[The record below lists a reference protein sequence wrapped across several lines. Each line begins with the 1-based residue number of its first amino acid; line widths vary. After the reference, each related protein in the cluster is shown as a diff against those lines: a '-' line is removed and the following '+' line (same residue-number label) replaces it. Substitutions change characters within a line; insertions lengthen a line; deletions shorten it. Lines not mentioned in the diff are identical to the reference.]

1 MDVIERLTKQGK
13 DLGYE
18 GETLQTFVK
27 EQQIELRD
35 ERKAMREAERERREA
50 ERESREAE
58 NAKREAEA
66 KLEREKL
73 ELMEKIEAQ
82 KREIEKEAR
91 EAAREAREAETA
103 KREAEAKIEHDKR
116 EAEAK
121 IEHNKREA
129 EAKIEHDKREAEA
142 KMERDKREAEE
153 LFKREEL
160 ETMERIER
168 EKHDIEREK
177 IEAAE
182 RQRKEEREAAE
193 RHDQLLCDM
202 EKAKLALEQDKINS
216 QQFQQQRDYEFQCQL
231 QDRQHEGELERLE
244 AQKALTQPRETI
256 KAKAPKIP
264 AFNEGKDEMDSYLLR
279 FERYATAQKWEPDTW
294 ATGLSAL
301 LQGKALDVYAL
312 MPKEDALNY
321 DKLKVALLK
330 RYELTEEGFKRKY
343 KKCRP
348 ENGETFQ
355 QFTTRMKSYF
365 TRWIDMASIEKSYEG
380 LQDLILREQ
389 LTFICNRDLELFLR
403 EREPKSLEQ
412 ASKLADQYKEARYV
426 DIVSLTFKN
435 NERSRS
441 RSNSESRSRSRSP
454 ISRGPNQGNQGY
466 PRPRVRCYNCGG
478 PHVRRFC
485 PQLKQGI
492 MKAGAVDYRRS
503 RSPTRKVTFQTQEPE
518 VPKEETAKD
527 GNQNTEPKVCGAC
540 LILTDAVNYSQATT
554 NEREMVKTSV
564 GSPIKVSSV
573 SSLSEMSTV
582 QGFVGEKPVEVLR
595 DTGCSGVIVSKDLVP
610 ESAYTG
616 RSQTMVMVDY
626 SSRVVPEVKVSIDT
640 PYYKGEVLALC
651 VEKPLVGL
659 IIGNIPGARERN
671 NPDINWVPALAVQ
684 TKAQAKR
691 EGVTSKLKTPSIIDI
706 NINPEQVS
714 KAQKEDVSLTTTRSR
729 CEANETI
736 GKATFFKRN
745 DLLYRKFSSPNVEQ
759 GKIFE
764 QLIVPE
770 QYRELV
776 MQLAH
781 ESILTGHLSVTSSV
795 HKVLAEYYWPGIY
808 RDVKRFVQSCEV
820 CKSVPHEGK
829 SDRNLSNGESRI
841 KGEECSVQQPQIN
854 ETTDDLTSMVSEG
867 QGIMYSGTFMVK
879 VGACQTF
886 QEEECSTKCKDTL
899 QEQMRVTSHVRKT
912 VDDVTSA
919 IVSNL
924 QTEQNGYEALT
935 EGRPM
940 GDGRRTGDMY
950 EDGKVR
956 VCNITD
962 ECRTSL
968 DEFDRKDMLVWVF
981 SFMAMMVM
989 MMASCIGQW
998 TCTLGEIFRKG
1009 TECCSNRIREWLL
1022 TGCFTEC
1029 CRIGIVLLYMADS
1042 LPIFKFSETMIQIMW
1057 TFVVMRDVVEGVSMI
1072 SEVPDRWLR
1081 PGKRKFTLDLNGSI
1095 ANHGKA
1101 IWRYVLK
1108 RSAERSKASVK
1119 EF

>member
-66 KLEREKL
+66 KLERERREADAKLEREKL
-73 ELMEKIEAQ
+73 ELMERIEAQ
-82 KREIEKEAR
+82 KREIE
-91 EAAREAREAETA
+91 REAREAETA
-103 KREAEAKIEHDKR
+103 KREAEAKIEHD
-116 EAEAK
+116 
-121 IEHNKREA
+121 KREA

-202 EKAKLALEQDKINS
+202 EKAKLALKQDKINS

-426 DIVSLTFKN
+426 DIVSLTYKN

-441 RSNSESRSRSRSP
+441 RSNSESKSRSRSP

-564 GSPIKVSSV
+564 GSPIQVSSV

-671 NPDINWVPALAVQ
+671 NPDKNWVPAVAVENG
-684 TKAQAKR
+684 TQARRK
-691 EGVTSKLKTPSIIDI
+691 GVTNKLKTPSIIDI

-736 GKATFFKRN
+736 GKATFLKKN

-795 HKVLAEYYWPGIY
+795 HKVLSEYYWPGIY
-808 RDVKRFVQSCEV
+808 RDVKRFVKACEV
-820 CKSVPHEGK
+820 CNSSLHQGKIDKS
-829 SDRNLSNGESRI
+829 SFNRESTITGDER
-841 KGEECSVQQPQIN
+841 GVQQQQIN
-854 ETTDDLTSMVSEG
+854 ETSQVSMKKEDSTSMTSEG
-867 QGIMYSGTFMVK
+867 QSIMYSGTFMVK
-879 VGACQTF
+879 VGVCQTF
-886 QEEECSTKCKDTL
+886 QEEEYSRMHKDTL
-899 QEQMRVTSHVRKT
+899 QEQTTSHVKET
-912 VDDVTSA
+912 LDVASA
-919 IVSNL
+919 NVSNL
-924 QTEQNGYEALT
+924 QIEQNGNEALT

-940 GDGRRTGDMY
+940 EYGRRTGDMY

-956 VCNITD
+956 FFNITD
-962 ECRTSL
+962 ECRTSP
-968 DEFDRKDMLVWVF
+968 DEFDRKDMIVWIF

-989 MMASCIGQW
+989 MMASSIGQW

-1009 TECCSNRIREWLL
+1009 TECCSKRIRGWLL

-1042 LPIFKFSETMIQIMW
+1042 LPIFKFSETVIQIMW
-1057 TFVVMRDVVEGVSMI
+1057 TYVVIRDVVEGVSMI

-1108 RSAERSKASVK
+1108 RSAERSKVSLR

>member
-1 MDVIERLTKQGK
+1 
-13 DLGYE
+13 
-18 GETLQTFVK
+18 
-27 EQQIELRD
+27 
-35 ERKAMREAERERREA
+35 
-50 ERESREAE
+50 
-58 NAKREAEA
+58 
-66 KLEREKL
+66 
-73 ELMEKIEAQ
+73 
-82 KREIEKEAR
+82 
-91 EAAREAREAETA
+91 
-103 KREAEAKIEHDKR
+103 
-116 EAEAK
+116 
-121 IEHNKREA
+121 
-129 EAKIEHDKREAEA
+129 
-142 KMERDKREAEE
+142 
-153 LFKREEL
+153 
-160 ETMERIER
+160 
-168 EKHDIEREK
+168 
-177 IEAAE
+177 
-182 RQRKEEREAAE
+182 
-193 RHDQLLCDM
+193 
-202 EKAKLALEQDKINS
+202 
-216 QQFQQQRDYEFQCQL
+216 
-231 QDRQHEGELERLE
+231 
-244 AQKALTQPRETI
+244 
-256 KAKAPKIP
+256 
-264 AFNEGKDEMDSYLLR
+264 
-279 FERYATAQKWEPDTW
+279 
-294 ATGLSAL
+294 
-301 LQGKALDVYAL
+301 
-312 MPKEDALNY
+312 
-321 DKLKVALLK
+321 
-330 RYELTEEGFKRKY
+330 
-343 KKCRP
+343 
-348 ENGETFQ
+348 
-355 QFTTRMKSYF
+355 
-365 TRWIDMASIEKSYEG
+365 MASIEKSYEG

-426 DIVSLTFKN
+426 DIVSLTYKN

-441 RSNSESRSRSRSP
+441 RSNSESRSRSP

-527 GNQNTEPKVCGAC
+527 ENQNTEPKVCGAC

-671 NPDINWVPALAVQ
+671 NPDINWVPALAVENG
-684 TKAQAKR
+684 AQARR
-691 EGVTSKLKTPSIIDI
+691 EGVTNKLKTPSVIDRT
-706 NINPEQVS
+706 INPEQVS
-714 KAQKEDVSLTTTRSR
+714 NAQKEDVSLMTTRSR

-736 GKATFFKRN
+736 GKATFFKKN

-781 ESILTGHLSVTSSV
+781 ESMLTGHLSVTSSV
-795 HKVLAEYYWPGIY
+795 HKVLSEYYWPGIY

-820 CKSVPHEGK
+820 CKSFLHEGK
-829 SDRNLSNGESRI
+829 IDRNLSNGENII
-841 KGEECSVQQPQIN
+841 KGEECSMRQQMN
-854 ETTDDLTSMVSEG
+854 ETSQVSEKTDDLTSMTSEG

-886 QEEECSTKCKDTL
+886 QEGECSTKCKDTL

-962 ECRTSL
+962 KYRTSP
-968 DEFDRKDMLVWVF
+968 DEFDRKDMIVWIF

-989 MMASCIGQW
+989 MMVSCIGQW

-1009 TECCSNRIREWLL
+1009 TECCSKRIRGWLL
-1022 TGCFTEC
+1022 TGCFIEC
-1029 CRIGIVLLYMADS
+1029 CRIGIVLLYMTDS
-1042 LPIFKFSETMIQIMW
+1042 LPIFKLSETVIQIMW
-1057 TFVVMRDVVEGVSMI
+1057 TFVVIRDVVEGVSMI

-1108 RSAERSKASVK
+1108 RSAERSKASVR

>member
-35 ERKAMREAERERREA
+35 ERKAMREAEHESREA

-58 NAKREAEA
+58 AKLERERREADA

-73 ELMEKIEAQ
+73 ELMERIEAQ

-91 EAAREAREAETA
+91 EAAREA
-103 KREAEAKIEHDKR
+103 
-116 EAEAK
+116 
-121 IEHNKREA
+121 
-129 EAKIEHDKREAEA
+129 REAEA

-182 RQRKEEREAAE
+182 KQREAAERQRKEELEAAE

-216 QQFQQQRDYEFQCQL
+216 QQFQQQRDYEFKCQL

-426 DIVSLTFKN
+426 DIVSLTYKN

-595 DTGCSGVIVSKDLVP
+595 DTGCLGVIVSKDLVP

-671 NPDINWVPALAVQ
+671 NPDIDWVPAVAVENG
-684 TKAQAKR
+684 TQARR
-691 EGVTSKLKTPSIIDI
+691 EGVTNKLKTPSIIDI

-736 GKATFFKRN
+736 GKATFLKKN

-781 ESILTGHLSVTSSV
+781 KSILTGHLSVTSSV
-795 HKVLAEYYWPGIY
+795 HKVLSEYYWPGIY
-808 RDVKRFVQSCEV
+808 RNVKRFVQACEV
-820 CKSVPHEGK
+820 CNSSLHQGKMDKS
-829 SDRNLSNGESRI
+829 SLNMESTI
-841 KGEECSVQQPQIN
+841 TGDEHGVQRQQMN
-854 ETTDDLTSMVSEG
+854 ETSQVSEKTDNLTSMTSEG

-886 QEEECSTKCKDTL
+886 QEGECSTKCKDTL
-899 QEQMRVTSHVRKT
+899 QGQMCVTSHVRKT
-912 VDDVTSA
+912 VDDVTSTN
-919 IVSNL
+919 VSYL
-924 QTEQNGYEALT
+924 QIRQNGNEASMRRRPT
-935 EGRPM
+935 EEYRETVQ
-940 GDGRRTGDMY
+940 RT
-950 EDGKVR
+950 VSF
-956 VCNITD
+956 CNITD

-968 DEFDRKDMLVWVF
+968 DDFDRKDMLVWMF

-989 MMASCIGQW
+989 MMVSCIGQW

-1009 TECCSNRIREWLL
+1009 TECCSKRIRGWLL

-1029 CRIGIVLLYMADS
+1029 CRIGIVLLYMTDS
-1042 LPIFKFSETMIQIMW
+1042 LPIFKFSETVIQIMW
-1057 TFVVMRDVVEGVSMI
+1057 TYVVIRDVVEGLSMI
-1072 SEVPDRWLR
+1072 SEVSDRWLR
-1081 PGKRKFTLDLNGSI
+1081 PGKRKFTVDLNGSI

-1108 RSAERSKASVK
+1108 RSAERSKVSLR

>member
-1 MDVIERLTKQGK
+1 MDVI
-13 DLGYE
+13 
-18 GETLQTFVK
+18 
-27 EQQIELRD
+27 
-35 ERKAMREAERERREA
+35 
-50 ERESREAE
+50 
-58 NAKREAEA
+58 
-66 KLEREKL
+66 
-73 ELMEKIEAQ
+73 
-82 KREIEKEAR
+82 
-91 EAAREAREAETA
+91 
-103 KREAEAKIEHDKR
+103 
-116 EAEAK
+116 
-121 IEHNKREA
+121 
-129 EAKIEHDKREAEA
+129 
-142 KMERDKREAEE
+142 
-153 LFKREEL
+153 
-160 ETMERIER
+160 
-168 EKHDIEREK
+168 
-177 IEAAE
+177 
-182 RQRKEEREAAE
+182 
-193 RHDQLLCDM
+193 
-202 EKAKLALEQDKINS
+202 
-216 QQFQQQRDYEFQCQL
+216 
-231 QDRQHEGELERLE
+231 ERLE

-426 DIVSLTFKN
+426 DIESLTYKN

-454 ISRGPNQGNQGY
+454 TRRGPNQGNQGY

-518 VPKEETAKD
+518 VPKEEIAKD

-554 NEREMVKTSV
+554 NEQEMVKTSV

-640 PYYKGEVLALC
+640 PYHQGEVLALC

-684 TKAQAKR
+684 TRAQAKR
-691 EGVTSKLKTPSIIDI
+691 ERVTSKLKTPSIIDRTI
-706 NINPEQVS
+706 TPAQVS
-714 KAQKEDVSLTTTRSR
+714 KAQKDDVSLTTTRSR

-736 GKATFFKRN
+736 GKATFF
-745 DLLYRKFSSPNVEQ
+745 
-759 GKIFE
+759 
-764 QLIVPE
+764 
-770 QYRELV
+770 
-776 MQLAH
+776 
-781 ESILTGHLSVTSSV
+781 
-795 HKVLAEYYWPGIY
+795 
-808 RDVKRFVQSCEV
+808 
-820 CKSVPHEGK
+820 
-829 SDRNLSNGESRI
+829 
-841 KGEECSVQQPQIN
+841 
-854 ETTDDLTSMVSEG
+854 
-867 QGIMYSGTFMVK
+867 
-879 VGACQTF
+879 
-886 QEEECSTKCKDTL
+886 
-899 QEQMRVTSHVRKT
+899 
-912 VDDVTSA
+912 
-919 IVSNL
+919 
-924 QTEQNGYEALT
+924 
-935 EGRPM
+935 
-940 GDGRRTGDMY
+940 
-950 EDGKVR
+950 
-956 VCNITD
+956 
-962 ECRTSL
+962 
-968 DEFDRKDMLVWVF
+968 
-981 SFMAMMVM
+981 
-989 MMASCIGQW
+989 
-998 TCTLGEIFRKG
+998 
-1009 TECCSNRIREWLL
+1009 
-1022 TGCFTEC
+1022 
-1029 CRIGIVLLYMADS
+1029 
-1042 LPIFKFSETMIQIMW
+1042 
-1057 TFVVMRDVVEGVSMI
+1057 
-1072 SEVPDRWLR
+1072 
-1081 PGKRKFTLDLNGSI
+1081 
-1095 ANHGKA
+1095 
-1101 IWRYVLK
+1101 
-1108 RSAERSKASVK
+1108 
-1119 EF
+1119 

>member
-1 MDVIERLTKQGK
+1 
-13 DLGYE
+13 
-18 GETLQTFVK
+18 
-27 EQQIELRD
+27 
-35 ERKAMREAERERREA
+35 
-50 ERESREAE
+50 
-58 NAKREAEA
+58 
-66 KLEREKL
+66 
-73 ELMEKIEAQ
+73 
-82 KREIEKEAR
+82 
-91 EAAREAREAETA
+91 
-103 KREAEAKIEHDKR
+103 
-116 EAEAK
+116 
-121 IEHNKREA
+121 
-129 EAKIEHDKREAEA
+129 
-142 KMERDKREAEE
+142 
-153 LFKREEL
+153 
-160 ETMERIER
+160 
-168 EKHDIEREK
+168 
-177 IEAAE
+177 
-182 RQRKEEREAAE
+182 
-193 RHDQLLCDM
+193 
-202 EKAKLALEQDKINS
+202 
-216 QQFQQQRDYEFQCQL
+216 
-231 QDRQHEGELERLE
+231 
-244 AQKALTQPRETI
+244 
-256 KAKAPKIP
+256 
-264 AFNEGKDEMDSYLLR
+264 
-279 FERYATAQKWEPDTW
+279 
-294 ATGLSAL
+294 
-301 LQGKALDVYAL
+301 
-312 MPKEDALNY
+312 
-321 DKLKVALLK
+321 
-330 RYELTEEGFKRKY
+330 
-343 KKCRP
+343 
-348 ENGETFQ
+348 
-355 QFTTRMKSYF
+355 
-365 TRWIDMASIEKSYEG
+365 
-380 LQDLILREQ
+380 
-389 LTFICNRDLELFLR
+389 
-403 EREPKSLEQ
+403 
-412 ASKLADQYKEARYV
+412 
-426 DIVSLTFKN
+426 
-435 NERSRS
+435 
-441 RSNSESRSRSRSP
+441 
-454 ISRGPNQGNQGY
+454 
-466 PRPRVRCYNCGG
+466 
-478 PHVRRFC
+478 
-485 PQLKQGI
+485 

-518 VPKEETAKD
+518 VPKKETAKD

-684 TKAQAKR
+684 TRAQARR
-691 EGVTSKLKTPSIIDI
+691 EEVTSKLKTPSIMDRTIT
-706 NINPEQVS
+706 PAQVS
-714 KAQKEDVSLTTTRSR
+714 KAQKDDVSLTTTRSR
-729 CEANETI
+729 CEANGTI

-770 QYRELV
+770 QYRDLV

-795 HKVLAEYYWPGIY
+795 HKVQSEYYWPGIY
-808 RDVKRFVQSCEV
+808 RDVKHFVQSCEV
-820 CKSVPHEGK
+820 CKSVPTEGK
-829 SDRNLSNGESRI
+829 GDRNLSNGENII
-841 KGEECSVQQPQIN
+841 KGEECSMRQQMN
-854 ETTDDLTSMVSEG
+854 ETSQVSEKTDDLTSMTSEG

-886 QEEECSTKCKDTL
+886 QGGEYSRKQKDTL
-899 QEQMRVTSHVRKT
+899 QEQTTSHVKET
-912 VDDVTSA
+912 VDVTSA
-919 IVSNL
+919 YVSNL
-924 QTEQNGYEALT
+924 QMEQNGNEALT
-935 EGRPM
+935 ERRPM
-940 GDGRRTGDMY
+940 RDGRRNGDMY
-950 EDGKVR
+950 KDRKVR
-956 VCNITD
+956 FCNITD
-962 ECRTSL
+962 ECKTSP
-968 DEFDRKDMLVWVF
+968 DDIDRKDALVWFF

-998 TCTLGEIFRKG
+998 TCTLGEIFRKDAG
-1009 TECCSNRIREWLL
+1009 DCSKRIREWLL

-1029 CRIGIVLLYMADS
+1029 CRIGIVLFYMTDS
-1042 LPIFKFSETMIQIMW
+1042 LPIFKFSETVIQIMW

>member
-1 MDVIERLTKQGK
+1 M
-13 DLGYE
+13 
-18 GETLQTFVK
+18 
-27 EQQIELRD
+27 
-35 ERKAMREAERERREA
+35 
-50 ERESREAE
+50 
-58 NAKREAEA
+58 
-66 KLEREKL
+66 
-73 ELMEKIEAQ
+73 
-82 KREIEKEAR
+82 
-91 EAAREAREAETA
+91 
-103 KREAEAKIEHDKR
+103 
-116 EAEAK
+116 
-121 IEHNKREA
+121 
-129 EAKIEHDKREAEA
+129 
-142 KMERDKREAEE
+142 
-153 LFKREEL
+153 
-160 ETMERIER
+160 
-168 EKHDIEREK
+168 
-177 IEAAE
+177 
-182 RQRKEEREAAE
+182 
-193 RHDQLLCDM
+193 
-202 EKAKLALEQDKINS
+202 
-216 QQFQQQRDYEFQCQL
+216 
-231 QDRQHEGELERLE
+231 
-244 AQKALTQPRETI
+244 
-256 KAKAPKIP
+256 
-264 AFNEGKDEMDSYLLR
+264 
-279 FERYATAQKWEPDTW
+279 
-294 ATGLSAL
+294 
-301 LQGKALDVYAL
+301 
-312 MPKEDALNY
+312 
-321 DKLKVALLK
+321 
-330 RYELTEEGFKRKY
+330 
-343 KKCRP
+343 
-348 ENGETFQ
+348 
-355 QFTTRMKSYF
+355 
-365 TRWIDMASIEKSYEG
+365 
-380 LQDLILREQ
+380 
-389 LTFICNRDLELFLR
+389 
-403 EREPKSLEQ
+403 
-412 ASKLADQYKEARYV
+412 
-426 DIVSLTFKN
+426 
-435 NERSRS
+435 
-441 RSNSESRSRSRSP
+441 
-454 ISRGPNQGNQGY
+454 
-466 PRPRVRCYNCGG
+466 
-478 PHVRRFC
+478 RRFC

-582 QGFVGEKPVEVLR
+582 QGFLGEKPVEVLR

-651 VEKPLVGL
+651 VEKTLVGL

-671 NPDINWVPALAVQ
+671 NPDINWVPALAVA
-684 TKAQAKR
+684 TRAQARR
-691 EGVTSKLKTPSIIDI
+691 EGVTNKLKTPSIIDI
-706 NINPEQVS
+706 NINPEQVR

-770 QYRELV
+770 RYRELV

-781 ESILTGHLSVTSSV
+781 ESILTGHWSVTSSV
-795 HKVLAEYYWPGIY
+795 HKVLSEYYWPGIY
-808 RDVKRFVQSCEV
+808 RDVKRYVQSCEV
-820 CKSVPHEGK
+820 CNSILHEGK
-829 SDRNLSNGESRI
+829 IDRNSSNGESI
-841 KGEECSVQQPQIN
+841 LKGEEGGLQQQQMN
-854 ETTDDLTSMVSEG
+854 ETSQVSMKNEDSTSMTSEG

-886 QEEECSTKCKDTL
+886 QEGECSTKCKDTL

-919 IVSNL
+919 NESNL
-924 QTEQNGYEALT
+924 QIEQNGNEALT

-940 GDGRRTGDMY
+940 EYGRRAEDMY

-956 VCNITD
+956 FCNITD
-962 ECRTSL
+962 ECRTSP
-968 DEFDRKDMLVWVF
+968 DEFDRKDMIVWIF

-989 MMASCIGQW
+989 MMASSIGQW
-998 TCTLGEIFRKG
+998 TCTLGEMFRKG
-1009 TECCSNRIREWLL
+1009 TEDCRKRIKGWLPVCCFIECYRIS
-1022 TGCFTEC
+1022 
-1029 CRIGIVLLYMADS
+1029 IVLLYMMDDM
-1042 LPIFKFSETMIQIMW
+1042 PIFKFSETVLQIMW
-1057 TFVVMRDVVEGVSMI
+1057 TYVVMLDVVEGVSMI

-1108 RSAERSKASVK
+1108 RSAERSKVSLR